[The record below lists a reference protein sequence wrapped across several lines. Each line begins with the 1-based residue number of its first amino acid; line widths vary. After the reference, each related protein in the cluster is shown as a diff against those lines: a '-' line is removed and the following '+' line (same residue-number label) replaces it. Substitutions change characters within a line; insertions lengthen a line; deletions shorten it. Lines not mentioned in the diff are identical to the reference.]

1 MLQCLKL
8 KCLKH
13 FYKIKLSL
21 VLILLSI
28 FVTFITC
35 GCAKNETEDIL
46 TQKVTQDNRTPITIL
61 VKYAFSINN
70 FEKIVEEKFPNIDI
84 VQVGN
89 YTANTALAEE
99 YKTRLE
105 HDDLTDI
112 VMTWPLDVGEE
123 YWDDR
128 LIDLS
133 GMTFTSKYNTSMLKP
148 ITRDGKLYYLPGP
161 ATIRAIVY
169 NKTLFEEN
177 GWDVPK
183 NYNEFMD
190 LCQKIEKTG
199 IRSLQL
205 SLGNEEVLETPF
217 IGFNYAN
224 SFSKPED
231 AKWLDNYNKGNGSF
245 GDHFKPSLDVF
256 QELIQK
262 GILKKTDLNLHYQD
276 SQNMLFTRKCAMTED
291 SNLLGHSAFAQTG
304 STDEFALMPFFS
316 PGEDGDWARLYMVC
330 YIGLNKHLTESKNKE
345 KYDLVMQLM
354 NYIST
359 PEGQKALSSDAGG
372 MFSSLK
378 GMELPSEPELQP
390 LLQSLEHGRYAIFPT
405 FKNIQDSLRNGLAG
419 MINGTLD
426 KNDVIKMVDK
436 QNTSSSKV
444 INPKI
449 IGNATNDFS
458 MIETGNLITD
468 AMRAKSGCEI
478 ALFLDNGKDGRYN
491 GKGVSAKFY
500 KGDITTTDIQRVF
513 PDLKHGETG
522 TLWKITMTGKD
533 LLDTLEH
540 SITVDN
546 NSSGWFYYFSGLK
559 MEYSPTDKPGKRIKK
574 ITTTEGDSIDLNKS
588 YSIAVI
594 DYSVPEKYIKKCD
607 KTNIK
612 ITDIITEYIEKQ
624 KSVSPSEDKRF
635 VVAKP

>member
-21 VLILLSI
+21 VLILLSV

-35 GCAKNETEDIL
+35 GCAKNETEDII

-89 YTANTALAEE
+89 YTANTTLAEE

-112 VMTWPLDVGEE
+112 VITWPLDVGEK

-133 GMTFTSKYNTSMLKP
+133 GMTFTSKYNTSILKP

-183 NYNEFMD
+183 NYNEFVE

-205 SLGNEEVLETPF
+205 SLGNEEVLDTPF

-231 AKWLDNYNKGNGSF
+231 AKWLDNYNNGDGSF

-262 GILKKTDLNLHYQD
+262 GILKKNDLNLHYQD
-276 SQNMLFTRKCAMTED
+276 SQNMLFTRQCAMTED
-291 SNLLGHSAFAQTG
+291 SNLLGRSAFAQTG

-354 NYIST
+354 DYIST

-390 LLQSLEHGRYAIFPT
+390 LLLSLEHGRYAIFPT
-405 FKNIQDSLRNGLAG
+405 FKNIQSSLRSGLAG

-444 INPKI
+444 ISPKI

-478 ALFLDNGKDGRYN
+478 ALFLDNGKDGRCN

-588 YSIAVI
+588 YSIAVM
-594 DYSVPEKYIKKCD
+594 DDSVPEKYIKKCD

-612 ITDIITEYIEKQ
+612 IKDIITEYIEKE
-624 KSVSPSEDKRF
+624 KNVSPSEDKRF